1 MNRCGLELLRHS
13 ATDWARSHGLNP
25 TREIHCAYCFN
36 SWGKRL
42 FIHRI
47 SDLCGVSLMSL
58 VFKLTRIVVANNGLP
73 RISPKNYR
81 DHVEKRNEEKKCG
94 NLFPSPGTQSHKGCG
109 ENGARRRLLEIDAVP
124 IHVSSTK
131 TWEAINEMLSQQD
144 LIHHLHGDSAS
155 MRRERTCGQGC
166 FLRWDLHTVNSP
178 RTWTTFTQ
186 KVVLRIWSALPC

>member
-1 MNRCGLELLRHS
+1 
-13 ATDWARSHGLNP
+13 
-25 TREIHCAYCFN
+25 
-36 SWGKRL
+36 
-42 FIHRI
+42 
-47 SDLCGVSLMSL
+47 MSL
-58 VFKLTRIVVANNGLP
+58 IFKLTRIVVANNGLP

-131 TWEAINEMLSQQD
+131 TREAINEMLSQQD

-155 MRRERTCGQGC
+155 MRREDRK
-166 FLRWDLHTVNSP
+166 S
-178 RTWTTFTQ
+178 
-186 KVVLRIWSALPC
+186 VV